1 MRVIEN
7 DIYVLM
13 NKISKKKKLDEKQ
26 IRKKKTQTNFWKT
39 IFKQKR

>member
-13 NKISKKKKLDEKQ
+13 NKISKKKLDEKQ
-26 IRKKKTQTNFWKT
+26 IRKKKKTQTNFWKT